1 MFPVQVTLHNPAQ
14 LNAVLAALNLG
25 TEAQQEPTTAKPVEI
40 AQARAEAKPAKQEAK
55 APAPAPAAAPAPAPA
70 PAAEPAPAAAITYDQ
85 VAKAITDRVK
95 VDRAAVVDTLASFGA
110 KKGTDLKPEQF
121 ADFLAALGA

>member
-25 TEAQQEPTTAKPVEI
+25 TEAPQEPTTAKLVEI
-40 AQARAEAKPAKQEAK
+40 AQARAEVKPAPVA
-55 APAPAPAAAPAPAPA
+55 APAPAPAPA

-85 VAKAITDRVK
+85 IAKVITDRVK

>member
-1 MFPVQVTLHNPAQ
+1 MFPMTLTLTNTAQ

-25 TEAQQEPTTAKPVEI
+25 TEAPQEPTTAKLVEI
-40 AQARAEAKPAKQEAK
+40 AKARVEAPKQEAK
-55 APAPAPAAAPAPAPA
+55 APVPAPAPT
-70 PAAEPAPAAAITYDQ
+70 PDPAAAITYDQ

>member
-25 TEAQQEPTTAKPVEI
+25 TEAQQEPTTAKLVEI

-55 APAPAPAAAPAPAPA
+55 APAPAPVAAPAPAPA